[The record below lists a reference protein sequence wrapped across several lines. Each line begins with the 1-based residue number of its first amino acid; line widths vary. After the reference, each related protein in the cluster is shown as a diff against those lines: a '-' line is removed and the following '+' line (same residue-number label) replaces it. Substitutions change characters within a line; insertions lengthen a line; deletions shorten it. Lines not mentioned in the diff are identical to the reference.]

1 MKAFEEDI
9 CTQRLRLRRLTTDD
23 WKNLAS
29 MLQDENVMYA
39 YEHAFSEDEVTQWLE
54 RQMVRYEKED
64 GLGLLAV
71 DLKDDG
77 TFIGQCGLTYQN
89 VNGTIVP
96 EIGYLLKKEFWH
108 RGYASEAA
116 SAIRD
121 YAFDCLH
128 MDEVW
133 SIIRENNFASQA
145 VAIRLGMTPRCRIV
159 KHYYDMDMVH
169 ICYCVRRSQSA

>member
-9 CTQRLRLRRLTTDD
+9 CTQRLRLRRLTADD

-64 GLGLLAV
+64 VLCLMAV
-71 DLKDDG
+71 DMNDEG
-77 TFIGQCGLTYQN
+77 TFRGQCGLTYQN

-145 VAIRLGMTPRCRIV
+145 VAIRLGMEPRCRIV
-159 KHYYDMDMVH
+159 KHYHGMDMVH
-169 ICYCVRRSQSA
+169 ICYCVRHSRSA

>member
-71 DLKDDG
+71 DLRMTGPSSD
-77 TFIGQCGLTYQN
+77 
-89 VNGTIVP
+89 
-96 EIGYLLKKEFWH
+96 
-108 RGYASEAA
+108 SAA
-116 SAIRD
+116 
-121 YAFDCLH
+121 
-128 MDEVW
+128 
-133 SIIRENNFASQA
+133 
-145 VAIRLGMTPRCRIV
+145 
-159 KHYYDMDMVH
+159 
-169 ICYCVRRSQSA
+169 

>member
-1 MKAFEEDI
+1 M
-9 CTQRLRLRRLTTDD
+9 
-23 WKNLAS
+23 
-29 MLQDENVMYA
+29 
-39 YEHAFSEDEVTQWLE
+39 
-54 RQMVRYEKED
+54 
-64 GLGLLAV
+64 
-71 DLKDDG
+71 
-77 TFIGQCGLTYQN
+77 
-89 VNGTIVP
+89 NGTIVP

-145 VAIRLGMTPRCRIV
+145 VAIRLGMEPRCRIV
-159 KHYYDMDMVH
+159 KHYHGMDMVH
-169 ICYCVRRSQSA
+169 ICYCVRRSRSA